1 MNKELTSNELKLIA
15 SLKMK
20 KFREL
25 HGLYLIEGEHL
36 ISEFIKSGRKGLKYV
51 IIRHDYENESIIDN
65 QSEIIT
71 YKVNRI
77 QFDKLS
83 DTKSPQGILAVVK
96 ISEEKKPLD
105 SKMIVALDSIND
117 PGNLGT
123 ILRTCYWFGI
133 DSIII
138 GMNSADVYNTKT
150 IRASQGALFFVN
162 FKAEADLNLELNSLK
177 DNDYN
182 VYLTT
187 LSGNVISDKTI
198 SIGKSVI
205 VFGNEAKGISK
216 ELINNKEYK
225 QIKIKSFT
233 GCESLNVSVSA
244 GIVLNE
250 FKRLF

>member
-1 MNKELTSNELKLIA
+1 MIKELTSNELKLIA

-20 KFREL
+20 KFRDL

-36 ISEFIKSGRKGLKYV
+36 LSEFIKSGKKGLKYV
-51 IIRHDYENESIIDN
+51 IMRHDYEDECVIDN
-65 QSEIIT
+65 LPENNT
-71 YKVNRI
+71 YKVKRI
-77 QFDKLS
+77 QFDKLT

-96 ISEEKKPLD
+96 ILEEKKQLD
-105 SKMIVALDSIND
+105 SRMIVALDSIND

-133 DSIII
+133 KTIII
-138 GMNSADVYNTKT
+138 GKNSADVYNTKT
-150 IRASQGALFFVN
+150 IRASQGAIFFVN

-177 DNDYN
+177 ENGYN

-187 LSGNVISDKTI
+187 LSGNVVSDKTI
-198 SIGKSVI
+198 SAGKSVI

-216 ELINNKEYK
+216 ELIDNKEYK
-225 QIKIKSFT
+225 EIKIKSYT
-233 GCESLNVSVSA
+233 DCESLNVSVSA